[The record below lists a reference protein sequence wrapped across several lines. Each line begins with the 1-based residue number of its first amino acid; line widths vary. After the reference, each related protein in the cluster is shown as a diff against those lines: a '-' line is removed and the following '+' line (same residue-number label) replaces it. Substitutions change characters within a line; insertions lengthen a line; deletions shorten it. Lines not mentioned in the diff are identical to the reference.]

1 MRQDTTGDRI
11 NTLWEDKQ
19 TLKAERGNIEKKN
32 VLKIDKINKKTAPSC
47 WHYSHGQKFTY
58 TGKHGKYS

>member
-32 VLKIDKINKKTAPSC
+32 VLKIDKINKKNSAKLLALQSWSKVYIHWQTR
-47 WHYSHGQKFTY
+47 
-58 TGKHGKYS
+58 